1 MEGSHSP
8 FTKKKKKGGEDNT
21 WECPYGQ
28 TI

>member
-8 FTKKKKKGGEDNT
+8 FTLYRKKGGEDNT